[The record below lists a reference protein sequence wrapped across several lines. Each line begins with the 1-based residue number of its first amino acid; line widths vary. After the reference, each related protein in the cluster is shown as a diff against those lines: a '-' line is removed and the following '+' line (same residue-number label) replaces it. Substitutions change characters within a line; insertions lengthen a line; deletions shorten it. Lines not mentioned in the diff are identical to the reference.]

1 MLRRI
6 KMEPAVE
13 QVPVPAVEPVQPPSE
28 QVPETAPETVE
39 SPSKRGRGRPPGAK
53 NKPKVR
59 VVPLEPE
66 PPEEPVAPEEPVVPD
81 APKPKRVRVQ
91 PPQPKLLVVPQPP
104 PATPHETFRMAIA
117 ALGQVA
123 QADRASKQAYFDGLV
138 ARMVK

>member
-1 MLRRI
+1 
-6 KMEPAVE
+6 MEPTVE
-13 QVPVPAVEPVQPPSE
+13 ESVPAAEPVQASSE
-28 QVPETAPETVE
+28 QVPEPVPETVE
-39 SPSKRGRGRPPGAK
+39 TPPKRGRGRPPGAK

-66 PPEEPVAPEEPVVPD
+66 VPEEPAAPEEPPVPAD
-81 APKPKRVRVQ
+81 EPKPKRVRTQ
-91 PPQPKLLVVPQPP
+91 AAQPKILVVPTPP

-123 QADRASKQAYFDGLV
+123 AADRASKQAHYDAMV

>member
-1 MLRRI
+1 
-6 KMEPAVE
+6 MEPTVE
-13 QVPVPAVEPVQPPSE
+13 ESAPTAELVETPSE
-28 QVPETAPETVE
+28 QVPEQVPETVE
-39 SPSKRGRGRPPGAK
+39 TPPKRGRGRPPGAK

-66 PPEEPVAPEEPVVPD
+66 PPEEPAAPEPVVP
-81 APKPKRVRVQ
+81 AEPKPKRVRV
-91 PPQPKLLVVPQPP
+91 PAPQPKILVVPTPP

-123 QADRASKQAYFDGLV
+123 MADRASKQAHYDAMV

>member
-1 MLRRI
+1 M
-6 KMEPAVE
+6 
-13 QVPVPAVEPVQPPSE
+13 
-28 QVPETAPETVE
+28 
-39 SPSKRGRGRPPGAK
+39 
-53 NKPKVR
+53 KVR

-66 PPEEPVAPEEPVVPD
+66 PPEEPAAPEEPAP
-81 APKPKRVRVQ
+81 AEPKPKRVRVQ
-91 PPQPKLLVVPQPP
+91 APQPKILVVPTPP